1 LRLLILA
8 KNHLDDAKSSE
19 VSDYLDQRFAEM
31 LKRIN
36 TPVIL
41 DTEKSLMRYYNRLLM
56 AGLLLQP
63 CTSAEV
69 FEDVC
74 LYEVSQKKLE
84 LNNRIILN
92 SVSLNSQFA
101 HDCRNFHGK
110 SYFKMDIYVTPS
122 PASL

>member
-1 LRLLILA
+1 
-8 KNHLDDAKSSE
+8 
-19 VSDYLDQRFAEM
+19 
-31 LKRIN
+31 
-36 TPVIL
+36 
-41 DTEKSLMRYYNRLLM
+41 
-56 AGLLLQP
+56 LLLQL

-74 LYEVSQKKLE
+74 LYEVKQYVPIRLSNSQKKLE